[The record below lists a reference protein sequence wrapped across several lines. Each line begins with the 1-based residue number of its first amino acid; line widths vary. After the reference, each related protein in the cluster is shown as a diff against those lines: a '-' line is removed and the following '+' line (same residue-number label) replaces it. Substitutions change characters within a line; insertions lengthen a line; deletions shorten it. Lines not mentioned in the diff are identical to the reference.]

1 MLELFKI
8 IEVLWKISVKVRPR
22 DISFVCVYMCTCL
35 CCGGGERVRTIQIP
49 HWEASNTKGKV
60 RRFLTSRKSIKE
72 RERRKK

>member
-1 MLELFKI
+1 
-8 IEVLWKISVKVRPR
+8 
-22 DISFVCVYMCTCL
+22 MCTCL